1 MWYSLAQFIL
11 RFRIAMLV
19 IIVAGTAFM
28 GYQASKVQL
37 SYDNSRAIPKDNE
50 KYIEYLAFRQKFGDD
65 GNTLVLGIGT
75 HQLFT
80 VPVFNALADLDKNL
94 KKVAGVKE
102 VLSVPAALDFL
113 QDTATKKLVPLKI
126 FHYPYTDPKQLGID
140 KAGFEN
146 LPIYKGMLYNNDSAF
161 LTAVQLNKDSVQS
174 KARTRLVN
182 DILQQVAIFEKS
194 TGLKVHVSGL
204 PFIRTNVAN
213 RIAKEM
219 NWFLTGSLLLS
230 AITLLLFFR
239 SISATVMSLL
249 VVGMGVVF
257 SVGTMVLCGYKI
269 TLLTAIIPP
278 LIVVIGVPNCIYF
291 LNKYHTS
298 YRETGDKNKA
308 LVNMVGRMGVVTLF
322 CNIAAAIGFAVF
334 AFTHSDLLKEFGVV
348 SGINIM
354 ALFIISLI
362 FIPPVLSFLP
372 PPKKRHVQYLDNKLL
387 EKLLVQLENWAFNH
401 GKWIYGITGLVVVV
415 SVIGMTKLNKEGFV
429 VDDLPKKD
437 VVYTDIKW
445 FEQNFDGIMPL
456 EIVVD
461 TKKKNG
467 LLSSSR
473 AIKNIE
479 KIDSFSQYIASRP
492 ETAKPLSYVEGLKFV
507 RQVLYGGD
515 SANYGIPTSFDLP
528 IMAGLLKSGAKE
540 NNAKKDQLNRL
551 LGSFID
557 SAKQQARISVN
568 MLDIGS
574 AKLPGLLADF
584 DSVAK
589 KTFDTSNYKV
599 TFTGASVTF
608 LEGST
613 FIIDGLKQSI
623 MWAFLLIALCMLYLF
638 RSARILLCSL
648 IPNIVPL
655 VITAGVMGWAGISL
669 KPSTVLVFSV
679 ALGIAI
685 DVTIRFLVNYK
696 QELPHFNYNVPIT
709 LKQTIRHT
717 GISIIYTSLVLVA
730 GFVIFCMSEFGGTKA
745 LGWLTSLTL
754 VTGTITNLTLL
765 PVLIKALAKKGK
777 AERAAT

>member
-1 MWYSLAQFIL
+1 
-11 RFRIAMLV
+11 
-19 IIVAGTAFM
+19 M
-28 GYQASKVQL
+28 GYEASKVQL
-37 SYDNSRAIPKDNE
+37 SYDNSRAIPKDNI
-50 KYIEYLAFRQKFGDD
+50 KYIEYQAFRQKFGDD
-65 GNTLVLGIGT
+65 GNTMVLGIET
-75 HQLFT
+75 DKLFT
-80 VPVFNALADLDKNL
+80 PQVFNALAVLDKGI
-94 KKVAGVKE
+94 KTVPGVIE
-102 VLSVPAALDFL
+102 VLSVPASLDFV
-113 QDTATKKLVPLKI
+113 QDTVTKRLVPLKI
-126 FHYPYTDPKQLGID
+126 FHIPYEGQKQLDID

-146 LPIYKGMLYNNDSAF
+146 LPFYKGLLYNDSAHAY
-161 LTAVQLNKDSVQS
+161 LTAVQLNKDSVMS
-174 KARTRLVN
+174 KARTKLVN
-182 DILQQVAIFEKS
+182 NILANVKVFETA

-204 PFIRTNVAN
+204 PFIRTTVAN

-239 SISATVMSLL
+239 SLSATFMSLL

-298 YRETGDKNKA
+298 YRETGNKQTA

-322 CNIAAAIGFAVF
+322 CNISAAIGFAVF
-334 AFTHSDLLKEFGVV
+334 SFTHSDLLKEFGVV

-354 ALFIISLI
+354 MLFIISLI

-372 PPKKRHVQYLDNKLL
+372 VPKDRHVRYLDNKIL
-387 EKLLVQLENWAFNH
+387 EKLLVQLERWAFGHSN
-401 GKWIYGITGLVVVV
+401 WIYGITVVVLIF
-415 SVIGMTKLNKEGFV
+415 SVIGLTKLKKEGFV
-429 VDDLPKKD
+429 VDDLPKND

-445 FEQNFDGIMPL
+445 FEQNFNGIMPL

-467 LLSSSR
+467 LLSSSK

-479 KIDSFSQYIASRP
+479 KINTLSAYIANRP
-492 ETAKPLSYVEGLKFV
+492 EAAKPLSYVEGLKFV

-515 SANYGIPTSFDLP
+515 STNYTTPTEFDLP
-528 IMAGLLKSGAKE
+528 LMAGLLKGGAKGSSV
-540 NNAKKDQLNRL
+540 KKDQLNQML
-551 LGSFID
+551 SSFID
-557 SAKQQARISVN
+557 SSKQQARISVN
-568 MLDIGS
+568 MKDIGS
-574 AKLPGLLADF
+574 AKLPGFLGDV

-589 KTFDTSNYKV
+589 KTFDTANYKI

-613 FIIDGLKQSI
+613 FIIEGLKQSVL
-623 MWAFLLIALCMLYLF
+623 WAFLLIALCMLYLF

-655 VITAGVMGWAGISL
+655 VITAGVMGWADISL

-696 QELPHFNYNVPIT
+696 QELPHFNFNVPLT
-709 LKQTIRHT
+709 LKQTLRHT

-730 GFVIFCMSEFGGTKA
+730 GFIIFCFSEFGGTKA

-765 PVLIKALAKKGK
+765 PVLIKVLAKKHKKEAVVGQ
-777 AERAAT
+777 EG

>member
-1 MWYSLAQFIL
+1 MWYNLAKFIL
-11 RFRIAMLV
+11 RFRVALLSVLIAAT
-19 IIVAGTAFM
+19 IFM
-28 GYQASKVQL
+28 GFMASKVQL
-37 SYDNSRAIPKDNE
+37 SYDNSRAIPTDNA
-50 KYIEYLAFRQKFGDD
+50 KYLEYQLFRKKFGDD
-65 GNTLVLGIGT
+65 GNTVVLGVETKG
-75 HQLFT
+75 LFT
-80 VPVFNALADLDKNL
+80 VPVFNALAAMDKSL
-94 KKVAGVKE
+94 KKVPGVLE
-102 VLSVPAALDFL
+102 VLSVPASLDFM

-126 FHYPYTDPKQLGID
+126 FHAPYTSQEQLNTD
-140 KAGFEN
+140 RAGFEN
-146 LPIYKGMLYNNDSAF
+146 LPFYRGLLYNYEAHAY

-182 DILQQVAIFEKS
+182 DILAQVKVFEDTAK
-194 TGLKVHVSGL
+194 LNVHVSGL
-204 PFIRTNVAN
+204 PYIRTNIAN
-213 RIAKEM
+213 RIAREM

-239 SISATVMSLL
+239 SLSATVMSLL
-249 VVGMGVVF
+249 VVGMGVVW

-278 LIVVIGVPNCIYF
+278 LIVVIGIPNCIYF

-298 YRETGDKNKA
+298 YKETGDKHKA
-308 LVNMVGRMGVVTLF
+308 LINMVGRMGVVTLF

-334 AFTHSDLLKEFGVV
+334 SFTHSDLLKEFGVV

-354 ALFIISLI
+354 VLFFISLF

-372 PPKKRHVQYLDNKLL
+372 PPKGRHIRYLDNKVL
-387 EKLLVQLENWAFNH
+387 ERLLVRLESWAFNH
-401 GKWIYGITGLVVVV
+401 GKWIYGITFIVVVA
-415 SVIGMTKLNKEGFV
+415 SVIGITRLKKEGFV

-445 FEQNFDGIMPL
+445 FEKNFDGIMPL

-479 KIDSFSQYIASRP
+479 KIDSFCQYIAARP
-492 ETAKPLSYVEGLKFV
+492 ETARPLSYVEGLKFV

-515 SANYGIPTSFDLP
+515 STSYGIPTGFDLP
-528 IMAGLLKSGAKE
+528 VMAGLLKSGSTDKGV
-540 NNAKKDQLNRL
+540 KKDQLNKM

-557 SAKQQARISVN
+557 SSKQQARISVN

-574 AKLPGLLADF
+574 AKLPGLLSDF

-589 KTFDTSNYKV
+589 KTFDTANYKV

-613 FIIDGLKQSI
+613 FIIDGLRQSI
-623 MWAFLLIALCMLYLF
+623 LWAFLLIALCMLYLF

-655 VITAGVMGWAGISL
+655 VITAGIMGWAGIAL
-669 KPSTVLVFSV
+669 RPSTVLVFSV

-696 QELPHFNYNVPIT
+696 QELPHLNNNVSAT

-730 GFVIFCMSEFGGTKA
+730 GFIIFCISEFGGTKA

-765 PVLIKALAKKGK
+765 PVLIKALAKKSPK
-777 AERAAT
+777 AEG